1 MWSFIALL
9 VLVAPI
15 AHGFKTISPLVIL
28 KQLGTAAL
36 ATGLVSLAPNVE
48 FIDTMSH
55 SHKTDVPTLTV
66 GIPTANAAV
75 GEGGLPEGVLA
86 FNKLLKYQKDWDS
99 VADSVQKRGKEME
112 QNEILSVKLFLKQ
125 LANEYNDMI
134 LLSKGVTDTDN
145 QNKAKE
151 IAKDIKVKMKKM
163 DDALTNNDL
172 QVLLDNYPSTK
183 QGLIDFFGYLQDVP
197 DEL

>member
-1 MWSFIALL
+1 MRFLALL
-9 VLVAPI
+9 VLVAPLVH
-15 AHGFKTISPLVIL
+15 AYKPTSPLSFLRKV
-28 KQLGTAAL
+28 GTAAL
-36 ATGLVSLAPNVE
+36 VTGIVSLAPNVQLSNV
-48 FIDTMSH
+48 MSH
-55 SHKTDVPTLTV
+55 GTVPSLTV
-66 GIPTANAAV
+66 GVANANAAV
-75 GEGGLPEGVLA
+75 GEGGLPDGVLA

-112 QNEILSVKLFLKQ
+112 QNEILSVKLFLKT

-134 LLSKGVTDTDN
+134 LLSKGVTDADN
-145 QNKAKE
+145 QVKAKE